1 MAVEGLLRLFDIL
14 DTDGN
19 GSISQAE
26 LYRELRLFGFTKDQ
40 IEHFRSALDLNG
52 DDEITLDEY
61 KIALGIPYEVP
72 EIIKISAPQL
82 AKNIELMSVF
92 SKADKN
98 RDGMISKDELFLL
111 LGQSG
116 MSCTEV
122 ENLFSSL
129 DLNNDGII
137 TLGEYKVA
145 LGIDEETVD
154 VWKHL
159 FRELD
164 QDNSGEVTAQE
175 LYQIFK
181 NSESNVTLQTIEQWI
196 ADYDQDGDGK
206 LNYQEF
212 MTYVGR
218 QAEQSFP

>member
-1 MAVEGLLRLFDIL
+1 MNRHIIENTCHFCRHVNIMKLIL
-14 DTDGN
+14 
-19 GSISQAE
+19 S
-26 LYRELRLFGFTKDQ
+26 
-40 IEHFRSALDLNG
+40 
-52 DDEITLDEY
+52 
-61 KIALGIPYEVP
+61 
-72 EIIKISAPQL
+72 
-82 AKNIELMSVF
+82 
-92 SKADKN
+92 KN
-98 RDGMISKDELFLL
+98 R
-111 LGQSG
+111 
-116 MSCTEV
+116 
-122 ENLFSSL
+122 
-129 DLNNDGII
+129 
-137 TLGEYKVA
+137 
-145 LGIDEETVD
+145 
-154 VWKHL
+154 WKHL